1 MTRDGTSISCASKD
15 KTAMMRAIK
24 LGYVP
29 EHFSTPIHF
38 AQSQGFFQRQGLNVE
53 LVPYPSGSGHLI
65 QSLDQGEL
73 DCAVGLTEAFV
84 RGMATSQAKYSIVG
98 TYVESPLNWAVS
110 TGAQRSELTTLR
122 QLEGKRIGVS
132 RIGSG
137 SYVMSFVLAMQQ
149 HFDAQKPFADFPVC
163 HTFEQ
168 LRRSVNDKTAD
179 AFMWEYFTTKK
190 YYEGSHPE
198 LKMLGSIYTPWPSWV
213 LVRQSSLPAE
223 QTSQLASA
231 LDEGIAYFEQHP
243 EEAVEYIQTLGYSQ
257 EDAREWLKTVQFSKN
272 CGKPLSEETHGNVL
286 RILRAAGVVQDKSNV

>member
-1 MTRDGTSISCASKD
+1 
-15 KTAMMRAIK
+15 MMRALK

-38 AQSQGFFQRQGLNVE
+38 AQTQGFFQKQGLNVE

-65 QSLDQGEL
+65 QSLDHGEL

-84 RGMATSQAKYSIVG
+84 RGMATSKAKYSIVG
-98 TYVESPLNWAVS
+98 TYVDSPLHWAVS
-110 TGAQRSELTTLR
+110 TGAQRSELRSLK

-137 SYVMSFVLAMQQ
+137 SYVMSFVLALQQ
-149 HFDAQKPFADFPVC
+149 GFNAQKPFADFPVC

-168 LRRSVNDKTAD
+168 LRKSVNDKTAD

-190 YYEGSHPE
+190 YYDGPQPE

-213 LVRQSSLPAE
+213 LVRQESLPTE
-223 QTSQLASA
+223 QANKLAKA
-231 LDEGIAYFEQHP
+231 LDEGIAYFEQNP
-243 EEAVEYIQTLGYSQ
+243 EESIAYIETLGYSQ
-257 EDAREWLKTVQFSKN
+257 EDAREWLNTVKFSKN
-272 CGKPLSEETHGNVL
+272 CSEPLSDEVHENVL
-286 RILRAAGVVQDKSNV
+286 QILRTAGVI